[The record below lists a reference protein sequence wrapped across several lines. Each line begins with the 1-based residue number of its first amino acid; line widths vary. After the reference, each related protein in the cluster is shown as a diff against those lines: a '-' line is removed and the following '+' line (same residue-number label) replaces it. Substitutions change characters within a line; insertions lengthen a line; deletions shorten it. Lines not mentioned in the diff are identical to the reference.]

1 MLGSLLSTEKKRL
14 KKFGEGSLGHS
25 FLPSLLVHKERG
37 LKTWREGAKGNEM
50 PEQEVSPK
58 YKLSGSRRWD
68 LCFQLGAESMG
79 ASARETRKIPII
91 TRFWKGGVPQIAN
104 RLQTLLLPTS
114 IKKNKN
120 KKLNPTVP
128 SPYFSSLCKEG
139 KNQGTS
145 GTKKNE

>member
-1 MLGSLLSTEKKRL
+1 
-14 KKFGEGSLGHS
+14 
-25 FLPSLLVHKERG
+25 
-37 LKTWREGAKGNEM
+37 M
-50 PEQEVSPK
+50 PLNAQ
-58 YKLSGSRRWD
+58 GSRWQID

-91 TRFWKGGVPQIAN
+91 TRFWKGGVPQIAT

-145 GTKKNE
+145 GTKKNEWPTITNISGKSKHKRRTALTYAFPFFFFKREFAPEETSFKVIRTLKPA

>member
-1 MLGSLLSTEKKRL
+1 
-14 KKFGEGSLGHS
+14 
-25 FLPSLLVHKERG
+25 
-37 LKTWREGAKGNEM
+37 M

-79 ASARETRKIPII
+79 ASARETHKIPII
-91 TRFWKGGVPQIAN
+91 TRFWKGGVPQIAT
-104 RLQTLLLPTS
+104 RLQTLPLPTS

-128 SPYFSSLCKEG
+128 SPYLSSLCKEG
-139 KNQGTS
+139 KNQGIS
-145 GTKKNE
+145 GTKKNEWPTITNISGKSKHKRRTALTYAFSFFFLRENLHLRKLLLKLSGH